1 MAKVIDEAAIYL
13 NPEIVTGKD
22 NLVFHSEWDN
32 LKLDKLY
39 RSKIFNQCGGNHVVR
54 TEKRNNLF
62 S

>member
-1 MAKVIDEAAIYL
+1 MAKVIDEADIYL
-13 NPEIVTGKD
+13 TIIVIGKD

-39 RSKIFNQCGGNHVVR
+39 RSKIFNQCGGNYVAR